1 MAVVASRLGGLPLHF
16 GEGCGPQRGRC
27 SDLMVTALD
36 SRKFRCTPA
45 WGVDIVSSG
54 TQDEW

>member
-1 MAVVASRLGGLPLHF
+1 MAVVASRLEGLPLHF

-36 SRKFRCTPA
+36 SIKFRCTPA
-45 WGVDIVSSG
+45 
-54 TQDEW
+54 